1 MVSFLDMRRDPQA
14 VMSGVGMLVLLTAVA
29 FAVLD
34 DVYVAGVELQRVKP
48 PLDPVVLE
56 RCQELFLI

>member
-34 DVYVAGVELQRVKP
+34 DVYVAGAG
-48 PLDPVVLE
+48 PLA
-56 RCQELFLI
+56 